1 MRGSSAARSSA
12 RFRSSN
18 MSIDFREVVIKIKAS
33 AKCSTDEAWSGLAQA
48 FLSLDRTRTER
59 EQYYFLIHYGAI
71 QVHAEIGKKYLPV
84 GEYRADHDEAFECLM
99 LPDDEWKFLDWFDEG
114 PVREYA
120 RLMGEGFVKTCSFDS
135 VRNFLRKN
143 FKENSSYEDCRK
155 VYNRIRACAGR
166 LR

>member
-1 MRGSSAARSSA
+1 
-12 RFRSSN
+12 

-59 EQYYFLIHYGAI
+59 EQYWFLIHFGAI
-71 QVHAEIGKKYLPV
+71 QVHAEISKKYLPI
-84 GEYRADHDEAFECLM
+84 GEYQALHDEAFECLM
-99 LPDDEWKFLDWFDEG
+99 LPEDEWEFLDWFDEG

-120 RLMGEGFVKTCSFDS
+120 RLMGEGFVKKCSFDS

-143 FKENSSYEDCRK
+143 YKEIASYESCRK
-155 VYNRIRACAGR
+155 IYDRIRTCARR
-166 LR
+166 L